1 MDITQARNRIN
12 FDHSFQIRFTEA
24 EGEGF
29 KRAMLQNNT
38 CGYDSLS

>member
-24 EGEGF
+24 EGF